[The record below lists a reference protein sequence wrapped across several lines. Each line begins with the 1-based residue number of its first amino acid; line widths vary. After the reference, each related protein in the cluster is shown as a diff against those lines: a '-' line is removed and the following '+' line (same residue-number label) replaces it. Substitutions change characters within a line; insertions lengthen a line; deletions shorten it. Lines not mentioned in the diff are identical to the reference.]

1 MCMNGSKSI
10 NGSKSADKTAAAAFY
25 MLLLHTKTVDENWKM
40 VQKTE
45 KLCSDAAHSRVVS
58 MLV

>member
-1 MCMNGSKSI
+1 M

-40 VQKTE
+40 VK
-45 KLCSDAAHSRVVS
+45 KLKSCVVS
-58 MLV
+58 F